1 MSGSV
6 IDVTLPDGSS
16 RSLPT
21 SSTALDLA
29 QSIGSR
35 LAKAAVAAVIG
46 GEERDLSSQLA
57 AGDRVAI
64 VTAED
69 RKSTRLNSSHIPL
82 SRMPSSA

>member
-35 LAKAAVAAVIG
+35 LAKAAVAALIKEAGATSVKDMG
-46 GEERDLSSQLA
+46 KVMA
-57 AGDRVAI
+57 ALKAKYAGQMDMAKAGAI
-64 VTAED
+64 V
-69 RKSTRLNSSHIPL
+69 KSLL
-82 SRMPSSA
+82 GG